1 MKKIIRIMVLALLLV
16 FVVVL
21 SGCTSSS
28 EIQRFEESLTS
39 TVTLSNKMDHV
50 DIEAIE
56 SLALFV
62 EENQNSFIR
71 LSTIELSQYEED
83 ANKIME
89 ILEMRNTIKEM
100 QLIVN
105 ANKEELKGQVV
116 VLRSFVRQ
124 SIEFTSDERLIIT
137 ASIAEALEL
146 RDQIKATIGEVY
158 EKIKTLNGSYS
169 LENIDLIY
177 SIYNNA
183 LNNMDTRVNSSA
195 RLIELA
201 NGIIDLVEQKV
212 E

>member
-1 MKKIIRIMVLALLLV
+1 MKKIIRIMVLALFLV

-21 SGCTSSS
+21 SGCTSAS

-50 DIEAIE
+50 DIEEIEAI
-56 SLALFV
+56 ALFV

-71 LSTIELSQYEED
+71 LSTIELSQYEEE

-116 VLRSFVRQ
+116 VLRSYVRQ

-146 RDQIKATIGEVY
+146 RDQIKATTGEVY

>member
-21 SGCTSSS
+21 SGCTSAS

-50 DIEAIE
+50 DIEEIEAI
-56 SLALFV
+56 ALFV

-71 LSTIELSQYEED
+71 LSTTELSQYEED

-201 NGIIDLVEQKV
+201 NGIIDLVEQKL

>member
-21 SGCTSSS
+21 SGCTSVS

-50 DIEAIE
+50 DIEEIEAI
-56 SLALFV
+56 ALFV

-116 VLRSFVRQ
+116 VLRSYVRQ

-183 LNNMDTRVNSSA
+183 LNNMYTRVNSSA